1 VVPESRIHGG
11 SVAREARRPGGEAAK
26 GAGVYTAL
34 PPVDI
39 LETLVRTRRRWL
51 TLAAALRIL
60 AGPLMTSACDCFWS
74 EFRQE
79 RSRT

>member
-1 VVPESRIHGG
+1 VSFRD
-11 SVAREARRPGGEAAK
+11 SAR
-26 GAGVYTAL
+26 
-34 PPVDI
+34 
-39 LETLVRTRRRWL
+39 L
-51 TLAAALRIL
+51 TLATALRIL